1 MLVELK
7 SRYACE
13 SGNFGVG
20 QVLDLPDS
28 DAAVL
33 IAAGYAVPVNI
44 DIVDEGGESLSMAQL
59 TAETSIDQEV
69 VEIAD
74 ARPAY
79 KPRKG
84 AK

>member
-20 QVLDLPDS
+20 QVLDLPNP

-44 DIVDEGGESLSMAQL
+44 DIVDDGGESLSMAQL
-59 TAETSIDQEV
+59 AAETAIDQEV

>member
-44 DIVDEGGESLSMAQL
+44 DIVDDGGESLSMAQL
-59 TAETSIDQEV
+59 AAETAIDQEV